1 MKVLAIGNQKGGV
14 GKTTTAVH
22 LAHWFAMQTGA
33 RVLIVDLD
41 SQGHVAESLGLRSG
55 DGLFRWLVRGDPLK
69 RCVIPGRLRLD
80 VVTNDHTAELVKAHA
95 QGSDFRAYLVSMAME
110 QAEGEYDL
118 VVLDMPPST
127 DVLHVSALVASD
139 ALLVPA
145 VMDHLALTGV
155 MSIINT
161 ASQLGRYPNV
171 TPPALIGVLPTM
183 FERSTSETME
193 NVRRLQEAL
202 GDYRLVLPPVPR
214 DTHVRE
220 ASAYGK
226 TIWEYWP
233 TSPAAVGY
241 EQGKLARN
249 SAGRTGG
256 YLHAAEIA
264 RTALGI

>member
-1 MKVLAIGNQKGGV
+1 MKTLAIGNQKGGV

-22 LAHWFAMQTGA
+22 LAHWFAMQMGA

-41 SQGHVAESLGLRSG
+41 AQGHVAESLGLRAG
-55 DGLFRWLVRGDPLK
+55 DGLFRWLVQGLPLS
-69 RCVIPGRLRLD
+69 RCVVPGRLNLD

-95 QGSDFRAYLVSMAME
+95 QQSDFRAYLINMALE
-110 QAEGEYDL
+110 SVEGYDL
-118 VVLDMPPST
+118 AVLDMPPST

-161 ASQLGRYPNV
+161 AAQLGRYPNV

-183 FERSTSETME
+183 FERSTNETME

-202 GDYRLVLPPVPR
+202 GDFRRLLPPVPR
-214 DTHVRE
+214 DVHVRE
-220 ASAYGK
+220 ASAFGQ
-226 TIWEYWP
+226 TVWEYWP

-241 EQGKLARN
+241 DQGKLSRN
-249 SAGRTGG
+249 SSGRTGG

-264 RTALGI
+264 RAALGF